1 MTLPAAAERMPAA
14 IDRYLLP
21 GSRLQQAVDVIVN
34 RWDRQTDG
42 QTDKRTARHPTV
54 TYYAGS
60 VDTINVNKI
69 HIHTYTR
76 LTPFVQDYPGQPVPE
91 R

>member
-42 QTDKRTARHPTV
+42 QTDGKTPDRYILCGQRRH
-54 TYYAGS
+54 
-60 VDTINVNKI
+60 NQ
-69 HIHTYTR
+69 R
-76 LTPFVQDYPGQPVPE
+76 
-91 R
+91 